1 MTRNSSPTPEPGAG
15 TRPALTVS
23 IMDERNYRPEPS
35 PAKSDQVAAGG
46 AILLIT
52 AGVIGVVGLILV
64 TLGQFFAAP
73 LVVLALALWAVGK
86 WKLKHDSGLPPTAS
100 PPAR

>member
-1 MTRNSSPTPEPGAG
+1 
-15 TRPALTVS
+15 
-23 IMDERNYRPEPS
+23 MDERNYRPEPT
-35 PAKSDQVAAGG
+35 PAKTDQVAAGG

-64 TLGQFFAAP
+64 TLGQFIAAP
-73 LVVLALALWAVGK
+73 LVVLAVGLWAAGK
-86 WKLKHDSGLPPTAS
+86 WKLKHDSGMPPTAS